1 MYNTQKHW
9 RIKLQTQRLNTQK
22 NYYLITGQV
31 SFVHIIFNYLYF
43 FPRDKK

>member
-9 RIKLQTQRLNTQK
+9 RIKLQTQCLNTQK

-43 FPRDKK
+43 FPRDNK